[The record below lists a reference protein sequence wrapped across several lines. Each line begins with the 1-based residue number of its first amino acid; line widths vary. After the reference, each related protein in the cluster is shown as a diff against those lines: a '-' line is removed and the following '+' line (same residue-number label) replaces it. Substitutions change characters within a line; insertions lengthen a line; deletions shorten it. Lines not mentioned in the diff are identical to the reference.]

1 MIKWSIFILVL
12 ILDQIQL
19 RLLYVNYIKTK
30 VDGTHFVAGSC
41 QIDLRAFLNSVKDR
55 DNYYE
60 VLDEIYKKRT
70 QEEMLRNDA
79 EAKETAQYI
88 VNTLI
93 SFKTEDGVP
102 YFNPEFLK
110 DKFGVAHTIK

>member
-1 MIKWSIFILVL
+1 MIDNTKEWICCAAYKT
-12 ILDQIQL
+12 IQ
-19 RLLYVNYIKTK
+19 
-30 VDGTHFVAGSC
+30 
-41 QIDLRAFLNSVKDR
+41 DLRAFLNSVKDR

-79 EAKETAQYI
+79 EAKETAQSI

-102 YFNPEFLK
+102 YFNSEFLK
-110 DKFGVAHTIK
+110 DKFGDTPTNE

>member
-1 MIKWSIFILVL
+1 MTKDELINITCKW
-12 ILDQIQL
+12 LDCFHS
-19 RLLYVNYIKTK
+19 NYIKTK

-41 QIDLRAFLNSVKDR
+41 QTDLRAFLNSVKDR

-70 QEEMLRNDA
+70 QEKMLM
-79 EAKETAQYI
+79 
-88 VNTLI
+88 
-93 SFKTEDGVP
+93 SFKTEDDVP

-110 DKFGVAHTIK
+110 DKFDVVPTIK

>member
-1 MIKWSIFILVL
+1 MTKDELINITCKW
-12 ILDQIQL
+12 LD
-19 RLLYVNYIKTK
+19 YFHSNYIKTK

-41 QIDLRAFLNSVKDR
+41 QTDLRAFLNSVKDR

-60 VLDEIYKKRT
+60 VLDEIYKKRI

-79 EAKETAQYI
+79 ETKETAQSI
-88 VNTLI
+88 VNTLM
-93 SFKTEDGVP
+93 SFKTEDDVP

-110 DKFGVAHTIK
+110 NKFDVTPTIK

>member
-1 MIKWSIFILVL
+1 MTKDELINITCKW
-12 ILDQIQL
+12 LDCFHS
-19 RLLYVNYIKTK
+19 NYIKTK

-41 QIDLRAFLNSVKDR
+41 QTDLRAFLNSVKDR

-79 EAKETAQYI
+79 EAKETAQSI
-88 VNTLI
+88 VNTLM

-110 DKFGVAHTIK
+110 NKFDVAPTIK

>member
-1 MIKWSIFILVL
+1 MTKDELINITCKW
-12 ILDQIQL
+12 LD
-19 RLLYVNYIKTK
+19 YFHSNYIKTK

-41 QIDLRAFLNSVKDR
+41 QTDLRAFLNSVKDR

-70 QEEMLRNDA
+70 QEEILRNDA
-79 EAKETAQYI
+79 ETKETELSYI
-88 VNTLI
+88 VNTLM

-110 DKFGVAHTIK
+110 DKFGVAHTIE

>member
-1 MIKWSIFILVL
+1 MTKNELINITCKW
-12 ILDQIQL
+12 LD
-19 RLLYVNYIKTK
+19 YFHSNYIKTQ

-41 QIDLRAFLNSVKDR
+41 QTDLRAFLNSVKDR

-60 VLDEIYKKRT
+60 VLYEIYKKRT
-70 QEEMLRNDA
+70 QEEILRNDA

-88 VNTLI
+88 VNTLM
-93 SFKTEDGVP
+93 SLETEDGVP

-110 DKFGVAHTIK
+110 DKFGVAPTIE

>member
-1 MIKWSIFILVL
+1 MTKDELINITCKW
-12 ILDQIQL
+12 LD
-19 RLLYVNYIKTK
+19 YFHSNYIKTK

-41 QIDLRAFLNSVKDR
+41 QTDLRAFLNSVKDR

-79 EAKETAQYI
+79 EAKETAQPI
-88 VNTLI
+88 VNTLM

-110 DKFGVAHTIK
+110 NKFGVAHTIK